1 MNYKVKIK
9 WFMYHQVHHMK
20 REGHSVS
27 SISKET
33 GLNWRT
39 VNKYLNMSEEEY
51 EQLLINLD
59 IREKKLS
66 PYEDFIRNN
75 LSNFPET
82 GASQMHDW
90 LKEHNPQF
98 PDVPQRTVYNFVK
111 YIRQKYNI
119 PYQKALREFMI
130 VDECDYG
137 QQSQADFGQYNM
149 RTTDDCR
156 KKVWFFSMVLSRSR
170 QKFVFF
176 NDKPFTTKTAIIAH
190 EKAFEHFHGIPIEV
204 VYDQDKLFLTDE
216 NAGNLIL
223 TKEFK
228 SYAGLRKFS
237 LHFCRKADPQSKGKI
252 ENVVKYVKQNFLY
265 NREYIDID
273 ILNGQATAWLYR
285 TANAIIHSRTR
296 RVPEKEWIIERD
308 HLSAFVPIQITSPL
322 LAYNVRKDNT
332 INYHSNF
339 YTLPKGTYKGQDT
352 QVLLKEDDGHI
363 EIFDKNNN
371 LLSKHI
377 ICLDKGRIIKNTDH
391 TRDKSDK
398 IDVLIEQVASLFP
411 DKEKALEFLNQ
422 VRKEKPRY
430 VRDQIL
436 LIRKTA
442 GKFPFDIISNS
453 LTWCINNSIFD
464 AVDFGDVCS
473 SFSQKIEKLISSEPS
488 IILIDPASMQKA
500 GITPQTSKI
509 ENYEQFFL

>member
-1 MNYKVKIK
+1 M
-9 WFMYHQVHHMK
+9 
-20 REGHSVS
+20 
-27 SISKET
+27 
-33 GLNWRT
+33 
-39 VNKYLNMSEEEY
+39 
-51 EQLLINLD
+51 
-59 IREKKLS
+59 
-66 PYEDFIRNN
+66 
-75 LSNFPET
+75 
-82 GASQMHDW
+82 
-90 LKEHNPQF
+90 
-98 PDVPQRTVYNFVK
+98 
-111 YIRQKYNI
+111 
-119 PYQKALREFMI
+119 
-130 VDECDYG
+130 
-137 QQSQADFGQYNM
+137 
-149 RTTDDCR
+149 
-156 KKVWFFSMVLSRSR
+156 
-170 QKFVFF
+170 
-176 NDKPFTTKTAIIAH
+176 
-190 EKAFEHFHGIPIEV
+190 
-204 VYDQDKLFLTDE
+204 
-216 NAGNLIL
+216 
-223 TKEFK
+223 
-228 SYAGLRKFS
+228 
-237 LHFCRKADPQSKGKI
+237 HFCRKADPQSKGKI

-265 NREYIDID
+265 NREYIDIE

-296 RVPEKEWIIERD
+296 RVPEKEWIIERE

-352 QVLLKEDDGHI
+352 QILLKEDDGHI

-391 TRDKSDK
+391 TRDKSNK
-398 IDVLIEQVASLFP
+398 IDVLVEQVASLFP
-411 DKEKALEFLNQ
+411 DKEKALEFLSQ

-453 LTWCINNSIFD
+453 LTWCINNNIFD
-464 AVDFGDVCS
+464 AVDFDDVCS
-473 SFSQKIEKLISSEPS
+473 SFSQKIEKLISSEPT

-500 GITPQTSKI
+500 SITPQTSKI